1 MSNIS
6 GIKADQMICEL
17 ADVLQKSFLTVAEEF
32 NLTKQNAP
40 TNQAFVTPE
49 SLKAAINNGL
59 KMFGFMEN
67 DKIIG
72 CIGIKASKDSS
83 IFYIERLAVLPE
95 CRHKGTGARLLKHAF
110 QEIKNIEGKKASIGI
125 INENVRLKKWYITG
139 SCARACCGF
148 FRDAGSAG
156 PGRFNLPVSAAL
168 MEIDGET
175 INIPFVNLL
184 DYQI

>member
-17 ADVLQKSFLTVAEEF
+17 ADVLQRSFLTVAEEF

-83 IFYIERLAVLPE
+83 IFYIERLA
-95 CRHKGTGARLLKHAF
+95 GT
-110 QEIKNIEGKKASIGI
+110 
-125 INENVRLKKWYITG
+125 
-139 SCARACCGF
+139 
-148 FRDAGSAG
+148 AGMQA
-156 PGRFNLPVSAAL
+156 
-168 MEIDGET
+168 
-175 INIPFVNLL
+175 
-184 DYQI
+184 